1 MGLFVSRDG
10 VKRLDALSLPLS
22 PTSQNAALLT
32 LGLLFI
38 LAKGTQVK
46 SIRDRGVWDIYKRNS
61 PLPLLSH
68 PPSLFPSLSL
78 LFFFFLPFLPIFLF
92 NIIEYPVLQCFN
104 RNKLYLSIGK
114 RPFCSLLTVCGKQ
127 KSGLYF
133 ILI

>member
-22 PTSQNAALLT
+22 PTSQNAALQT

-61 PLPLLSH
+61 PHSLLSH
-68 PPSLFPSLSL
+68 LPSPFPSLSL
-78 LFFFFLPFLPIFLF
+78 LFFLSFSLSFLFFFLI
-92 NIIEYPVLQCFN
+92 
-104 RNKLYLSIGK
+104 S
-114 RPFCSLLTVCGKQ
+114 
-127 KSGLYF
+127 
-133 ILI
+133 